1 MGTRHIIGWEA
12 GQADDAAFTIA
23 AEGATVVVSVQL
35 KDYMGNALTVK
46 NAVMFYMTTDAAGN
60 VIETL
65 GTDAVV
71 ATHGIIN
78 IVTTNSVYLC
88 VTEDT
93 GIFAVTLDGTGHLD
107 NYMNVVLPNGK
118 VVTSGAI
125 HFSS

>member
-1 MGTRHIIGWEA
+1 MEWTTEVGCAYTA
-12 GQADDAAFTIA
+12 TFTIA
-23 AEGATVVVSVQL
+23 AEGATVLVSVQL
-35 KDYMGNALTVK
+35 KDYAGNALKVK